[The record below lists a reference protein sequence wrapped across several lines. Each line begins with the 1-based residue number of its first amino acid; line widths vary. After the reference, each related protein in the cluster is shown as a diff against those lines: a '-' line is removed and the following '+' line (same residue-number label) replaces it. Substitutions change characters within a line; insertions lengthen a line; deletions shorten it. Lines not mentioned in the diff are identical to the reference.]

1 MCKFEYIVERF
12 LLMQVQRNKNSMS
25 KHISGVLLSLL
36 TITVLFCTSCASKK
50 NMVYFQPDS
59 LELNTLYE
67 LNAPKLQPGDILA
80 ISVTADDVRA
90 TVPFNQVSP
99 YQGGSGTIQA
109 TNPFIP
115 TYAIDANGE
124 IDFPKVGKI
133 KLSGKTRTQAMDV
146 LRREVGKF
154 IVDPGISM
162 VVRNFRVTVLGEV
175 ARPGTFTI
183 ENDRLT
189 IMEALGLAGDMTIY
203 GERNNVLVI
212 REQDG
217 KKEEFRLDLRKR
229 ESMNSPAYYL
239 TQNDVVYVEPNG
251 ARIQN
256 SKYTATTS
264 IFVSVVGLIV
274 TVISVVTR

>member
-1 MCKFEYIVERF
+1 
-12 LLMQVQRNKNSMS
+12 
-25 KHISGVLLSLL
+25 
-36 TITVLFCTSCASKK
+36 
-50 NMVYFQPDS
+50 MVYFQSDS
-59 LELNTLYE
+59 VELNTLYE

-99 YQGGSGTIQA
+99 YQGSAAIQ
-109 TNPFIP
+109 TTSPFIP

-133 KLSGKTRTQAMDV
+133 KLAGKTRTQAMDL
-146 LRREVGKF
+146 LRQEVGRY

-162 VVRNFRVTVLGEV
+162 VVRNFRVTILGEV
-175 ARPGTFTI
+175 LRPGTFTI

-189 IMEALGLAGDMTIY
+189 ILEALGLAGDMTIY
-203 GERNNVLVI
+203 GERKNVLLI

-217 KKEEFRLDLRKR
+217 KKQEFRLDLTKR
-229 ESMNSPAYYL
+229 ETLNSPAYYL

-264 IFVSVVGLIV
+264 IFVSVIGLIV

>member
-1 MCKFEYIVERF
+1 
-12 LLMQVQRNKNSMS
+12 MS
-25 KHISGVLLSLL
+25 KRIFGVLLSLFA
-36 TITVLFCTSCASKK
+36 ITVLFCTSCASKK

-59 LELNTLYE
+59 AELNTMYE

-90 TVPFNQVSP
+90 TIPFNQVSP
-99 YQGGSGTIQA
+99 YQGAGGTVQG

-115 TYAIDANGE
+115 TYAIDSNGE

-133 KLSGKTRTQAMDV
+133 RLAGKTRTEAMDL
-146 LRREVGKF
+146 LRQEVANY
-154 IVDPGISM
+154 IVDPGVSM

-189 IMEALGLAGDMTIY
+189 ILEALGLAGDMTIY

>member
-1 MCKFEYIVERF
+1 
-12 LLMQVQRNKNSMS
+12 MQVQRNKKSMS
-25 KHISGVLLSLL
+25 KRIFGILLSLF
-36 TITVLFCTSCASKK
+36 IIIVLFCTSCASKRD
-50 NMVYFQPDS
+50 MVYFQPDS
-59 LELNTLYE
+59 VELNTMYE

-90 TVPFNQVSP
+90 TIPFNQISP
-99 YQGGSGTIQA
+99 YNTGTLQS

-133 KLSGKTRTQAMDV
+133 KLSGKTRTQAMDL
-146 LRREVGKF
+146 LRQEVGKY

-175 ARPGTFTI
+175 TRPGTFTI

-189 IMEALGLAGDMTIY
+189 IMEALGLAGDLTIY
-203 GERNNVLVI
+203 GRRKNVLII

-217 KKEEFRLDLRKR
+217 KKQEYRLDLTKR
-229 ESMNSPAYYL
+229 ETINSPAYYL

-256 SKYTATTS
+256 SKYTTTAS
-264 IFVSVVGLIV
+264 LFVSVTSLIV

>member
-1 MCKFEYIVERF
+1 
-12 LLMQVQRNKNSMS
+12 MS
-25 KHISGVLLSLL
+25 KRIFGVLFSLF
-36 TITVLFCTSCASKK
+36 TIAVLFCTSCASKK

-59 LELNTLYE
+59 VELNTMYE

-90 TVPFNQVSP
+90 TLPFNQVSP
-99 YQGGSGTIQA
+99 YQGTSGTIQT

-115 TYAIDANGE
+115 TYAIDVNGE

-146 LRREVGKF
+146 LRQEVGKF

-175 ARPGTFTI
+175 SRPGTFTI

-203 GERNNVLVI
+203 GERKNVLVI

>member
-1 MCKFEYIVERF
+1 
-12 LLMQVQRNKNSMS
+12 MS
-25 KHISGVLLSLL
+25 KSILGVGLSLL
-36 TITVLFCTSCASKK
+36 VASILFCTSCASKK
-50 NMVYFQPDS
+50 NLIYFQPDS
-59 LELNTLYE
+59 VELNTLYE

-90 TVPFNQVSP
+90 TAPFNQVST
-99 YQGGSGTIQA
+99 YQGAGGTLQA

-133 KLSGKTRTQAMDV
+133 KLTGKTRTQAMDL
-146 LRREVGKF
+146 LRQEVGKY

-175 ARPGTFTI
+175 TRPGTFTI

-189 IMEALGLAGDMTIY
+189 ILEALGLAGDMTIY
-203 GERNNVLVI
+203 GERKNVLLI

-217 KKEEFRLDLRKR
+217 KKEEFRLDLTKR
-229 ESMNSPAYYL
+229 ETMNSPAYYL

-251 ARIQN
+251 ARIQT

-274 TVISVVTR
+274 TVISVATR

>member
-1 MCKFEYIVERF
+1 
-12 LLMQVQRNKNSMS
+12 MS
-25 KHISGVLLSLL
+25 KRIFGILVSLFI
-36 TITVLFCTSCASKK
+36 ITVLFCTSCASKK
-50 NMVYFQPDS
+50 DMVYFQPDS
-59 LELNTLYE
+59 VKLNTLYE

-99 YQGGSGTIQA
+99 YQAGTGNVQV

-133 KLSGKTRTQAMDV
+133 KLAGRTRTQAMDL
-146 LRREVGKF
+146 LRQEVGKY

-175 ARPGTFTI
+175 ARPGTFSI

-189 IMEALGLAGDMTIY
+189 ILEALGLAGDLTIY
-203 GERNNVLVI
+203 GRRQNVLII

-217 KKEEFRLDLRKR
+217 KKREYRLDLTKR
-229 ESMNSPAYYL
+229 ETINSPAYYL

-256 SKYTATTS
+256 SKYTTTAS
-264 IFVSVVGLIV
+264 LFVSITSLIV

>member
-1 MCKFEYIVERF
+1 MSRRIGELFALSNQIK
-12 LLMQVQRNKNSMS
+12 KKKSMS
-25 KHISGVLLSLL
+25 KRILGAVSGLFAVIILL
-36 TITVLFCTSCASKK
+36 CTSCATKK

-59 LELNTLYE
+59 VQLNTSYE

-80 ISVTADDVRA
+80 ISVTADDIRA
-90 TVPFNQVSP
+90 TAPFNQVSP
-99 YQGGSGTIQA
+99 YQGSGGMVQA
-109 TNPFIP
+109 NNPFIP
-115 TYAIDANGE
+115 TYAIDVKGE
-124 IDFPKVGKI
+124 IDFPKLGKV
-133 KLSGKTRTQAMDV
+133 KLAGKTRTQAIDY
-146 LRREVGKF
+146 LRQEVGRY
-154 IVDPGISM
+154 IVDPGISID
-162 VVRNFRVTVLGEV
+162 VRNFRVTVLGEV

-189 IMEALGLAGDMTIY
+189 ILEALGLAGDMTIY

>member
-1 MCKFEYIVERF
+1 MKSFLYI
-12 LLMQVQRNKNSMS
+12 QSHHNSKTMS
-25 KHISGVLLSLL
+25 KRIFGTILSLL
-36 TITVLFCTSCASKK
+36 ILAVLFCTSCASKK
-50 NMVYFQPDS
+50 SLVYFQPDS
-59 LELNTLYE
+59 VELKTLYE

-90 TVPFNQVSP
+90 TLSFNQVSP
-99 YQGGSGTIQA
+99 YQGGAGTLQA

-115 TYAIDANGE
+115 TYAVDANGD
-124 IDFPKVGKI
+124 IDFPKIGKI
-133 KLSGKTRTQAMDV
+133 RLAGKTRTQAMDV
-146 LRREVGKF
+146 LRKEVAKY

-162 VVRNFRVTVLGEV
+162 VIRNFRVTVLGEV
-175 ARPGTFTI
+175 LRPGTFTI

-189 IMEALGLAGDMTIY
+189 ILEALGLAGDMTIY
-203 GERNNVLVI
+203 GERGNVLVI

-217 KKEEFRLDLRKR
+217 KKEEFRLDLTKR
-229 ESMNSPAYYL
+229 ETLNSPAYYL

-264 IFVSVVGLIV
+264 IFVSVIGLII
-274 TVISVVTR
+274 TVVSVITR

>member
-1 MCKFEYIVERF
+1 MLRPIFGIVF
-12 LLMQVQRNKNSMS
+12 SLWLAILM
-25 KHISGVLLSLL
+25 
-36 TITVLFCTSCASKK
+36 LFSSCASRK
-50 NMVYFQPDS
+50 NLVYLQPDS
-59 LELNTLYE
+59 TELESLYE

-99 YQGGSGTIQA
+99 YQGTAGTLQA

-115 TYAIDANGE
+115 TYSLDVNGE
-124 IDFPKVGKI
+124 IDFPKIGKI
-133 KLSGKTRTQAMDV
+133 KLAGKTRTEAMDI
-146 LRREVGKF
+146 LRREISRY

-175 ARPGTFTI
+175 ARPGTFII
-183 ENDRLT
+183 ENDRVTVL
-189 IMEALGLAGDMTIY
+189 EALGLAGDMTIY
-203 GERNNVLVI
+203 GQRKNVLVI

-217 KKEEFRLDLRKR
+217 EKREYRLDLTNRKTL
-229 ESMNSPAYYL
+229 NSPAYYL

-251 ARIQN
+251 ARIQD
-256 SKYTATTS
+256 SKYSQTTS
-264 IFVSVVGLIV
+264 IFVSVIGLII